1 MYDTI
6 IIGSGPAG
14 ITASIYIKRAGFK
27 VLVISKNQS
36 MLNKVE
42 KIENYYGFKNAISGK
57 ELIENGI
64 AQAEK
69 IGVKILQREV
79 TNIKYSQDNLYE
91 VITANQPLCEKY
103 LTKTVIL
110 ATGVNRNTPQIKGIK
125 EFEGKGVSYCA
136 ICDARFYK
144 NKDVAVLGSGYYALS
159 EIEELLP
166 IAKSVTMVTNGAE
179 PVQYRKENLSV
190 NEKKIKEIKGSNTVE
205 EIEFKDNSKQ
215 KIDGLFVAQGVASS
229 LEFAK
234 KLGAKIENNYILV
247 NEDMETNIPNVYACG
262 DCTGGIL
269 QISKAI
275 YEGTKAGLSVI
286 NKLRG

>member
-1 MYDTI
+1 
-6 IIGSGPAG
+6 
-14 ITASIYIKRAGFK
+14 
-27 VLVISKNQS
+27 

-69 IGVKILQREV
+69 IGVEILQREV
-79 TNIKYSQDNLYE
+79 TNIKYAQDNLYE

-234 KLGAKIENNYILV
+234 KLGAKTENNYILV

>member
-1 MYDTI
+1 M
-6 IIGSGPAG
+6 
-14 ITASIYIKRAGFK
+14 ASLSAIP
-27 VLVISKNQS
+27 
-36 MLNKVE
+36 LNH
-42 KIENYYGFKNAISGK
+42 A
-57 ELIENGI
+57 
-64 AQAEK
+64 
-69 IGVKILQREV
+69 
-79 TNIKYSQDNLYE
+79 
-91 VITANQPLCEKY
+91 
-103 LTKTVIL
+103 
-110 ATGVNRNTPQIKGIK
+110 
-125 EFEGKGVSYCA
+125 FEGSAKVTEEESNEPSIKA
-136 ICDARFYK
+136 PPFASVAD
-144 NKDVAVLGSGYYALS
+144 NVAVLGSGYYALS

-234 KLGAKIENNYILV
+234 KLGAKTENNYILV